1 MRDIKFR
8 GKAKDIERLNEF
20 NEFNQFGIPHQN
32 GWVFG
37 AYVHN
42 GGVNPYI
49 ISHDVAES
57 CEEYFS
63 PEWWCP
69 VDPATVGQFTGLKDK
84 SGREIYEG
92 DICDTHTG
100 WGKGVVIFESGIFKV
115 CGISLCSFA
124 PGIEV
129 IGNVWENPEL
139 QKSPPKRRGPSGKL
153 KP

>member
-8 GKAKDIERLNEF
+8 GKADIERLNEF

-32 GWVFG
+32 GWVYG
-37 AYVHN
+37 AVVPD
-42 GGVNPYI
+42 GGKPYI
-49 ISHDVAES
+49 ISQTVVES
-57 CEEYFS
+57 CEEYFY
-63 PEWWCP
+63 PEWWWP
-69 VDPATVGQFTGLKDK
+69 VEPASVGQFTGIRDK
-84 SGREIYEG
+84 NGREIYEG

-129 IGNVWENPEL
+129 IGNVWENPVL